1 VARKIGGID
10 RILGRDAVASIIYGE
25 VSSSLYFAL
34 GVVALWALDLTPVIL
49 LGAGVLFLLATATY
63 AEGVAALN
71 ESGGGSAI
79 VRRAFG
85 DLAGFVVGWAVI
97 LDFVVIIALSLL
109 FIPHYAVAAV
119 GHIGAIGHPED
130 GFIAVGLAA
139 LIGVSR
145 LVRRTK
151 LYRASSIVAGVDLAV
166 QLFLAVLGLAL
177 VFDLNALTK
186 PLDLG
191 VTPTWNAIAYSI
203 PLSMVAF
210 AGIEIVATLIREAKK
225 PDQALARDALWA
237 VTGTVI
243 IYAVV
248 AAVALS
254 AFPVKPDPAAPSGAA
269 SQISTTWINA
279 PLAGV
284 AKAVGDALTPAVG
297 DVLRAV
303 VALSAIFV
311 LFLNATTA
319 FSGATRVLRA
329 LGEAGAVPTVFSRPR
344 RRSLSS
350 PGAVILVVAGVAA
363 VVPIA
368 SLFDREVTGLVS
380 IYAFGI
386 LLAFMATFMAVV
398 WLRLVEPALPRPIRL
413 RWNFHLGRSEVPVAP
428 LLGFGLSWTS
438 WLLVLGTHRAAR
450 IVPPL
455 WLAAGLAVY
464 VVTRRANGIPILGHS
479 RAVPLPPPEV
489 TDVPYGVIVVPV
501 KQAGPVEEEM
511 LAIACKL
518 AQGRGDRV
526 LALKVIEVPLAEPL
540 DVELPGEDAIGE
552 KVMALARS
560 FGPDYGVTVETKVVR
575 GRAISSTIVAEAK
588 EVDAGLI
595 LVGAV
600 PRPTSLAGRKQ
611 IFSETVE
618 NLLRRADGRVI
629 VTAFPPGTA
638 VAEDGAAG
646 DGAVVAPIAPPAR
659 V

>member
-1 VARKIGGID
+1 
-10 RILGRDAVASIIYGE
+10 
-25 VSSSLYFAL
+25 
-34 GVVALWALDLTPVIL
+34 
-49 LGAGVLFLLATATY
+49 
-63 AEGVAALN
+63 
-71 ESGGGSAI
+71 
-79 VRRAFG
+79 
-85 DLAGFVVGWAVI
+85 
-97 LDFVVIIALSLL
+97 
-109 FIPHYAVAAV
+109 
-119 GHIGAIGHPED
+119 
-130 GFIAVGLAA
+130 
-139 LIGVSR
+139 
-145 LVRRTK
+145 
-151 LYRASSIVAGVDLAV
+151 
-166 QLFLAVLGLAL
+166 
-177 VFDLNALTK
+177 
-186 PLDLG
+186 
-191 VTPTWNAIAYSI
+191 
-203 PLSMVAF
+203 M
-210 AGIEIVATLIREAKK
+210 
-225 PDQALARDALWA
+225 
-237 VTGTVI
+237 I
-243 IYAVV
+243 IYAVI

-254 AFPVKPDPAAPSGAA
+254 AFPVKPDPAAPSGDA

-380 IYAFGI
+380 IYSFGI
-386 LLAFMATFMAVV
+386 LLAFMAIFMAVV
-398 WLRLVEPALPRPIRL
+398 WLRVVEPALPRPIRM
-413 RWNFHLGRSEVPVAP
+413 RWNVHFGRSEIPVRAAARVPVSRGPRLAARARHAP
-428 LLGFGLSWTS
+428 RGPD
-438 WLLVLGTHRAAR
+438 RAAA
-450 IVPPL
+450 
-455 WLAAGLAVY
+455 LAARRPRRLRAH
-464 VVTRRANGIPILGHS
+464 RRASGIPILGHS

-489 TDVPYGVIVVPV
+489 TDVPYGMIVVPV
-501 KQAGPVEEEM
+501 KQAGPIEEEM

-540 DVELPGEDAIGE
+540 DVELPGEEAIGE

-588 EVDAGLI
+588 AVDAGLI